1 MMTNSRKSLVGK
13 GRIQWNAGG
22 WFGSSL
28 GGSAWMIVAAC
39 FLVSHNQQMLA
50 LIPATAFLIIFFAS
64 FLLWVR
70 RDRIRPFPALMML
83 LGLLAIVTPLVLI
96 AVATYGSRDVLTA
109 MNWPASKWQT
119 VVGCVLSPGIMAW
132 LFLLE
137 RSVATTED
145 ENKPESRIAS

>member
-1 MMTNSRKSLVGK
+1 MMTTLSKSLIGK

-39 FLVSHNQQMLA
+39 FLVSHNQQTLA
-50 LIPATAFLIIFFAS
+50 LVPAAAFVIILLAS
-64 FLLWVR
+64 LLLWVR

-96 AVATYGSRDVLTA
+96 AVPIYASRDVLTE
-109 MNWPASKWQT
+109 MNGPASKWPT
-119 VVGCVLSPGIMAW
+119 VVGCVLSPGIMIW
-132 LFLLE
+132 FFFLE

-145 ENKPESRIAS
+145 ENKPRSRGVA